1 MRIAFLG
8 LGIMGRPMASRLVAA
23 GHEVVVW
30 NRTARQHVEG
40 ATTAVSPAAAARD
53 AEVVWSCV
61 ADTSA
66 VERVMF
72 AEDGASQSFHE
83 GMIVVDSSTISP
95 SATLRFAERVNAVG
109 VHWVDAP
116 VTGSKI
122 GAENG
127 QLIFIV
133 GGAAE
138 PVAYLDPL
146 FKSMGKLVIHMG
158 EVGKGQAAK
167 LSMNLM
173 IALIYEGFSEAFTL
187 ARKQGVDPHK
197 MIELIQASMV
207 RSGVI
212 DYKAPFVL
220 RHDYSPNFPLRLMH
234 KDIHLMLET
243 AKENRVKLPA
253 LETVDEI
260 YELSSEEGW
269 DDLDYAATLQLLERW
284 AGIGAPAKSS

>member
-23 GHEVVVW
+23 GHEVSVW
-30 NRTARQHVEG
+30 NRTARQHLDG
-40 ATTAVSPAAAARD
+40 AATGVSPADAAKG
-53 AEVVWSCV
+53 AEVVWCCV
-61 ADTSA
+61 ADTAA
-66 VERVMF
+66 VERVIF
-72 AEDGASQSFHE
+72 GEDGAFQSLGE
-83 GMIVVDSSTISP
+83 GAIIVDSSTISP
-95 SATLRFAERVNAVG
+95 SATTKFAEKANTGG

-146 FKSMGKLVIHMG
+146 FKAMGKQVIHIG
-158 EVGKGQAAK
+158 DTSKGQAAK
-167 LSMNLM
+167 LGMNLM
-173 IALIYEGFSEAFTL
+173 IALIYEGFAEAFVL
-187 ARKQGVDPHK
+187 SRKLGVEPAK
-197 MIELIQASMV
+197 LIELIQASMV
-207 RSGVI
+207 KNGVV

-234 KDIHLMLET
+234 KDIHLMLDM
-243 AKENRVKLPA
+243 AKEHRVKLPA

-269 DDLDYAATLQLLERW
+269 DDLDYAATLALLEKW
-284 AGIGAPAKSS
+284 AGLGGQPK

>member
-23 GHEVVVW
+23 GQEVSVW
-30 NRTARQHVEG
+30 NRSARQHVEG
-40 ATTAVSPAAAARD
+40 ATTAVSPADAAKEAD
-53 AEVVWSCV
+53 VVWICV
-61 ADTSA
+61 ADTAA
-66 VERVMF
+66 VERVLF
-72 AEDGASQSFHE
+72 ADDGAEQSLRE
-83 GMIVVDSSTISP
+83 GAIVVDSSTISP
-95 SATLRFAERVNAVG
+95 TATLRFAEKVNARG

-133 GGAAE
+133 GGAQE
-138 PVAYLDPL
+138 PVDYLDPL
-146 FKSMGKLVIHMG
+146 FKAMGKQVIHIG
-158 EVGKGQAAK
+158 DTGKGQSAK

-173 IALIYEGFSEAFTL
+173 IALIYEGFAEAFVL
-187 ARKQGVDPHK
+187 ARKLGVEPQK
-197 MIELIQASMV
+197 LVELIQASMV
-207 RSGVI
+207 RSGVT

-234 KDIHLMLET
+234 KDIHLMLDM
-243 AKENRVKLPA
+243 AKEHRVKLPA

-269 DDLDYAATLQLLERW
+269 DDLDYAATLALLEKW
-284 AGIGAPAKSS
+284 AGLGGQPK

>member
-23 GHEVVVW
+23 GHEVSVW

-40 ATTAVSPAAAARD
+40 ATTAVSPADAAKE
-53 AEVVWSCV
+53 AEVIWSCV
-61 ADTSA
+61 ADTAA
-66 VERVMF
+66 VERVIF
-72 AEDGASQSFHE
+72 GDDGAVNSLNE
-83 GMIVVDSSTISP
+83 GAIIVDSSTISP
-95 SATLRFAERVNAVG
+95 TATVQFAQRVNEKG

-146 FKSMGKLVIHMG
+146 FKAMGKQVIHIG
-158 EVGKGQAAK
+158 DTGKGQAAK
-167 LSMNLM
+167 LGMNLM
-173 IALIYEGFSEAFTL
+173 IALIYEGFAEAFTL
-187 ARKQGVDPHK
+187 TQKLGVEPQK
-197 MIELIQASMV
+197 LIELIQASMV
-207 RSGVI
+207 KNGVV

-220 RHDYSPNFPLRLMH
+220 RRDYSPNFPLRLMH
-234 KDIHLMLET
+234 KDIHLMLDM
-243 AKENRVKLPA
+243 AKETRVKLPA

-260 YELSSEEGW
+260 YEMSSEEGW
-269 DDLDYAATLQLLERW
+269 DDLDYAATLGLLEKW
-284 AGIGAPAKSS
+284 AGIGKK

>member
-8 LGIMGRPMASRLVAA
+8 LGIMGRPMATRLVAA
-23 GHEVVVW
+23 GHEVSVW

-40 ATTAVSPAAAARD
+40 ATTAVSPADAAKE

-61 ADTSA
+61 ADTAS

-72 AEDGASQSFHE
+72 GDDGAVQSLKE
-83 GMIVVDSSTISP
+83 GAIIVDSSTISP
-95 SATLRFAERVNAVG
+95 TATLRFAEKVNAAG

-116 VTGSKI
+116 VTGSKV

-138 PVAYLDPL
+138 PVQYLDPL
-146 FKSMGKLVIHMG
+146 FKAMGKLVIHIG
-158 EVGKGQAAK
+158 DTGKGQAAK

-173 IALIYEGFSEAFTL
+173 IAMIYEGFAEAYVL
-187 ARKQGVDPHK
+187 ARKQGVEPSK
-197 MIELIQASMV
+197 LIELIQASMV
-207 RSGVI
+207 RSGVV

-234 KDIHLMLET
+234 KDIHLMLDM
-243 AKENRVKLPA
+243 AKEHRVKLPA

-269 DDLDYAATLQLLERW
+269 DDLDFAATLGLLEKW
-284 AGIGAPAKSS
+284 AGLSGKAK

>member
-8 LGIMGRPMASRLVAA
+8 LGIMGRPMATRLVAA
-23 GHEVVVW
+23 GHEVSVW

-40 ATTAVSPAAAARD
+40 ATTAVSPADAAKD

-61 ADTSA
+61 ADTAA

-72 AEDGASQSFHE
+72 GDDGAVHSLRE
-83 GMIVVDSSTISP
+83 GVIVVDSSTISP
-95 SATLRFAERVNAVG
+95 SSTLQFAEKVNAMG
-109 VHWVDAP
+109 LHWVDAP

-133 GGAAE
+133 GGADE

-146 FKSMGKLVIHMG
+146 FRAMGKQVIH
-158 EVGKGQAAK
+158 VGPTSKGQSAK
-167 LSMNLM
+167 LGMNLM
-173 IALIYEGFSEAFTL
+173 IALIYEGFAEALTL
-187 ARKQGVDPHK
+187 TQKLGVEPQK

-207 RSGVI
+207 RSGVT

-220 RHDYSPNFPLRLMH
+220 RRDYSPNFPLRLMH
-234 KDIHLMLET
+234 KDIHIMLDM
-243 AKENRVKLPA
+243 AKENRIKLPA
-253 LETVDEI
+253 LETVDEV
-260 YELSSEEGW
+260 YELASEEGW
-269 DDLDYAATLQLLERW
+269 DDLDYAATLGLLEKW
-284 AGIGAPAKSS
+284 AGISGAKK